1 MKETAKMTNI
11 NQYDRLYEN
20 MKNRF
25 TVVSDNTEY
34 TLGDYMRTQAARR
47 ANETT
52 LPVAVNSSR
61 AGAITVF
68 ASYVNDKL
76 TIKAP
81 PVKDKTIKRF
91 PFRASGSAI
100 LSTVVACS
108 LALSIGIV
116 GARSLFAPTVDT
128 AVVEYES
135 DEMLDELREN
145 R

>member
-1 MKETAKMTNI
+1 MTNI
-11 NQYDRLYEN
+11 DQYNRLYEN
-20 MKNRF
+20 LKERF
-25 TVVSDNTEY
+25 TVVSEGAEY

-68 ASYVNDKL
+68 APYVNDKL
-76 TIKAP
+76 TIKTP
-81 PVKDKTIKRF
+81 PIKDKTIKRF

-100 LSTVVACS
+100 LSAVVACS

-116 GARSLFAPTVDT
+116 GMRSLFVPTVDT
-128 AVVEYES
+128 AIVEYES
-135 DEMLDELREN
+135 EENASELDKN
-145 R
+145 Q